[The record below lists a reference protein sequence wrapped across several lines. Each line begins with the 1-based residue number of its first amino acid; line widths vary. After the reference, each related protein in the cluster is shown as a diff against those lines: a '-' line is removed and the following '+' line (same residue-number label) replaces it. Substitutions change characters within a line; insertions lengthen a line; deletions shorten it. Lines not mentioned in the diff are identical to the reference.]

1 MSLRHRTDTR
11 GASVAAIFFTI
22 CGRDDPVG
30 TYLSNVEAALAEYTV
45 RRARLGSA
53 PILSSPS
60 SKTSF
65 VLSKHSK
72 EIIPGEDRGI
82 PVPFYHSQ
90 RAFSQP
96 HTAGVSPH
104 QNWLYC
110 SMTAPKSGKQSI
122 TMSVT
127 NKPIAQNCTVAIR
140 SGSTCVLLAKTIQ
153 ASLF

>member
-11 GASVAAIFFTI
+11 GASIAAIFFTI
-22 CGRDDPVG
+22 CGRDQGIDDDPVG

-90 RAFSQP
+90 RAFSQL

-104 QNWLYC
+104 QN
-110 SMTAPKSGKQSI
+110 
-122 TMSVT
+122 
-127 NKPIAQNCTVAIR
+127 
-140 SGSTCVLLAKTIQ
+140 
-153 ASLF
+153 